1 MLLSQM
7 FSLFETISCKLDTF
21 NCFWFGQICQSTTDK
36 GHQEKDIYLFPAMLN
51 SISYL
56 YPNVWTWVHIRVHI
70 SKYDGKIIA
79 NLNQSMSNKVYKF
92 QDLWRHGSIL
102 LPYETFSQICLPLF
116 LKILKHTFS
125 EVAGSLSDCFGDG
138 RLARNI
144 RISFAGNYIF
154 LVSKTFK
161 NAKFSHLLW
170 STLF

>member
-1 MLLSQM
+1 M
-7 FSLFETISCKLDTF
+7 FSLFETLSWLVNLIHLIV
-21 NCFWFGQICQSTTDK
+21 FGSVKYVNLQQT
-36 GHQEKDIYLFPAMLN
+36 KDIKRKIYLFPAMLN

-92 QDLWRHGSIL
+92 QDLWRHGWIL
-102 LPYETFSQICLPLF
+102 LPYEAFSQICLPLF
-116 LKILKHTFS
+116 LKILKRTFS

-144 RISFAGNYIF
+144 RISFAGNFIF

-170 STLF
+170 STLFLL